1 MLSKIN
7 RKDCLNEY
15 KVFPQRS
22 YNDVSDKEEF
32 FYPKIFKSYI
42 LTLPS
47 KSFKAHTKMLGIEI
61 MSLLKYLHEDTLIF
75 LGDTETPWLYQ
86 HNEYKPARLAQ
97 EYLTVKKI
105 GKRFNGAL
113 VVKASELPAFI
124 THIAWLIRCNANLPF
139 IYFTNPRQAILG
151 VICKYGNLHLDTL
164 TKQADIMF
172 KTFMKTS
179 VFEYGDLNSC
189 NNQFGKNSAI
199 SGRQIMIY

>member
-97 EYLTVKKI
+97 EYLTVKKLA
-105 GKRFNGAL
+105 NGSMERL
-113 VVKASELPAFI
+113 WLKHLSCLLLLPI
-124 THIAWLIRCNANLPF
+124 
-139 IYFTNPRQAILG
+139 
-151 VICKYGNLHLDTL
+151 
-164 TKQADIMF
+164 
-172 KTFMKTS
+172 
-179 VFEYGDLNSC
+179 
-189 NNQFGKNSAI
+189 
-199 SGRQIMIY
+199 